1 MTTQPF
7 MSPTPGPRSQSPSR
21 VTGQPSA
28 HTVSAWPSRSS
39 VGPAPSS
46 RRAVELVAGARDL
59 EPPRREQLAEP
70 VRDRVD
76 AGDVVGARID
86 RREPL
91 DLLQHRRE
99 LTGELPAQF
108 ARPYHPA
115 R

>member
-46 RRAVELVAGARDL
+46 RRAVSSW
-59 EPPRREQLAEP
+59 P
-70 VRDRVD
+70 VRVTSNPR
-76 AGDVVGARID
+76 AANSS
-86 RREPL
+86 PNPSA
-91 DLLQHRRE
+91 
-99 LTGELPAQF
+99 TASTPATS
-108 ARPYHPA
+108 
-115 R
+115 